1 MQELLGDVEQLRGL
15 RALQREEPQVPG
27 DAGLTLGVTRG
38 PGGQKRPLAL
48 GQGAQFSQM
57 DFSGRF
63 LGKAQQLLPT
73 PLTIPDTTLPS

>member
-27 DAGLTLGVTRG
+27 EAGLTLGVTRG
-38 PGGQKRPLAL
+38 PGGQRRPLAL

-63 LGKAQQLLPT
+63 LGNNSSCQP
-73 PLTIPDTTLPS
+73 PPTIPDTTLPS